1 MGKRKVRA
9 VVTTGFGCQE
19 RTEWHPEGSQAAID
33 AMCALIDRQ
42 TEMFSLSY
50 EHWDDGAESAD
61 AGK

>member
-1 MGKRKVRA
+1 MGTHKVRV
-9 VVTTGFGCQE
+9 VVTTKFGCQE

-42 TEMFSLSY
+42 TEMFSLSC
-50 EHWDDGAESAD
+50 EHWDDDAESAE